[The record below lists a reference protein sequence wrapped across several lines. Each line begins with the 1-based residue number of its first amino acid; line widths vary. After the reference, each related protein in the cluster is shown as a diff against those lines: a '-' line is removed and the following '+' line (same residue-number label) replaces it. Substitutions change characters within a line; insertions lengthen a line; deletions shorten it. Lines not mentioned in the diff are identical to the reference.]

1 MNYFNDNQD
10 KFGKVGGPGGWND
23 PDMLV
28 IGNNGVTVD
37 QAKVQMAVWSIWSAP
52 LIMSVD
58 LRTIDDQFKQI
69 LLNKKVIAVD
79 QDPLG
84 IMGSM
89 VMTAGDNV
97 NVYTKPMTPV
107 DPATGDYSYALAFVN
122 RDLEN
127 ATNAFVQLS
136 LLGLTHANGYVI
148 ENLFEDEPPVTLK
161 PTDTI
166 SSVVNA
172 TGVTMYKATVVV

>member
-1 MNYFNDNQD
+1 
-10 KFGKVGGPGGWND
+10 
-23 PDMLV
+23 V

-84 IMGSM
+84 IMGS
-89 VMTAGDNV
+89 VVATAGDNV

-107 DPATGDYSYALAFVN
+107 DPATGDYSYAIAFVN
-122 RDLEN
+122 RDLEQPVKVI
-127 ATNAFVQLS
+127 AKLEQ
-136 LLGLTHANGYVI
+136 LGLTHENGYVL
-148 ENLFEDEPPVTLK
+148 EDLFEDVPPVTLK
-161 PTDTI
+161 PDDRFTTP
-166 SSVVNA
+166 VNA
-172 TGVTMYKATVVV
+172 TGVTMYKATVVA